1 MVALPGELAVGVCT
15 CNLLS
20 SKFARCSAQALIY
33 DTTAGDEV
41 EDLLALL
48 TYAKQQMPQLEA
60 VSCGAIASDYQR
72 LRVEQVRL
80 TYCKALR
87 SDVVQMSVLF
97 RHPLDQAIVWYV
109 QSGTAAVTIR
119 T

>member
-1 MVALPGELAVGVCT
+1 MVALPNEPELAVEICG
-15 CNLLS
+15 CNLLF

-72 LRVEQVRL
+72 LRVEQVRFSL
-80 TYCKALR
+80 AKL
-87 SDVVQMSVLF
+87 
-97 RHPLDQAIVWYV
+97 
-109 QSGTAAVTIR
+109 
-119 T
+119 